1 MNTKVVNVSIFD
13 RNYIESLFGGVQYP
27 DGTFVIDEVDNI
39 IEHQKVFM
47 EVVSDIFSIGRN
59 QAYAL
64 MHSAGFP
71 SITINNRLYVEPA
84 KLQKWLDTYTGRTY
98 IL

>member
-1 MNTKVVNVSIFD
+1 MEIQKLLTPKDIQSIF
-13 RNYIESLFGGVQYP
+13 SV
-27 DGTFVIDEVDNI
+27 
-39 IEHQKVFM
+39 
-47 EVVSDIFSIGRN
+47 GRN

>member
-1 MNTKVVNVSIFD
+1 MDF
-13 RNYIESLFGGVQYP
+13 
-27 DGTFVIDEVDNI
+27 
-39 IEHQKVFM
+39 QKLLTPK
-47 EVVSDIFSIGRN
+47 DIQCIFSIGKN

-71 SITINNRLYVEPA
+71 SITINHRIYVTQENL
-84 KLQKWLDTYTGRTY
+84 KKWLDTYTGRKY

>member
-1 MNTKVVNVSIFD
+1 MEI
-13 RNYIESLFGGVQYP
+13 
-27 DGTFVIDEVDNI
+27 
-39 IEHQKVFM
+39 QKLLTPKDIQV
-47 EVVSDIFSIGRN
+47 IFSLGRN

-71 SITINNRLYVEPA
+71 TITINNRLYVDPE
-84 KLQKWLDTYTGRTY
+84 KLKRWLDTYTGRTY

>member
-1 MNTKVVNVSIFD
+1 MEIQKLLTPKDIQSIF
-13 RNYIESLFGGVQYP
+13 SV
-27 DGTFVIDEVDNI
+27 
-39 IEHQKVFM
+39 
-47 EVVSDIFSIGRN
+47 GRN

-84 KLQKWLDTYTGRTY
+84 KLQKWLDTYTGRKY

>member
-1 MNTKVVNVSIFD
+1 MEI
-13 RNYIESLFGGVQYP
+13 
-27 DGTFVIDEVDNI
+27 
-39 IEHQKVFM
+39 QKLLTPK
-47 EVVSDIFSIGRN
+47 DIQGIFSLGRN

-71 SITINNRLYVEPA
+71 TITINNRLYVDPE
-84 KLQKWLDTYTGRTY
+84 KLKRWLDTYTGRKY

>member
-1 MNTKVVNVSIFD
+1 MSEIKLLTSKDIQVIFD
-13 RNYIESLFGGVQYP
+13 
-27 DGTFVIDEVDNI
+27 
-39 IEHQKVFM
+39 
-47 EVVSDIFSIGRN
+47 IGKN

-71 SITINNRLYVEPA
+71 SIIVGSRIYVEEER
-84 KLQKWLDTYTGRTY
+84 LRKWLETYSGRKY

>member
-1 MNTKVVNVSIFD
+1 MEF
-13 RNYIESLFGGVQYP
+13 
-27 DGTFVIDEVDNI
+27 
-39 IEHQKVFM
+39 QKLLTPK
-47 EVVSDIFSIGRN
+47 DIQCIFSIGKN

-71 SITINNRLYVEPA
+71 SITINNRIYVTQENL
-84 KLQKWLDTYTGRTY
+84 KKWLDTYTGRKY

>member
-1 MNTKVVNVSIFD
+1 MKENTHSS
-13 RNYIESLFGGVQYP
+13 SLA
-27 DGTFVIDEVDNI
+27 DGFIKLLTPKDI
-39 IEHQKVFM
+39 QR
-47 EVVSDIFSIGRN
+47 IFSMGKN

-71 SITINNRLYVEPA
+71 SIMVGSRIYVEESHL
-84 KLQKWLDTYTGRTY
+84 KKWIDTYSGRKY